1 MNPNDLKPCTCC
13 LAEQKKKG
21 RAPRLRIP
29 VYSEDTPVFLCEYCD
44 GDALR
49 MARDLEAGLAGE

>member
-1 MNPNDLKPCTCC
+1 MIHQQDKICGCCRSERESNNKP
-13 LAEQKKKG
+13 
-21 RAPRLRIP
+21 PRFRIP
-29 VYSEDTPVFLCEYCD
+29 VYSQDAPLWLCEYCD